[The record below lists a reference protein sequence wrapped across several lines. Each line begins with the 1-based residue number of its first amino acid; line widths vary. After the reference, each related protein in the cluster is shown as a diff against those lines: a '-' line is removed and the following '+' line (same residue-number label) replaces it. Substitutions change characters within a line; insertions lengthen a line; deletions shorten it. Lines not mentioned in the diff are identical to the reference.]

1 MKYYVYIIQSLV
13 DNTYYKGFSLN
24 PYERLEY
31 HNQGESLYTSRKT
44 PWKLVCIL
52 AFDTKKEALMHVP
65 TKCRKREK
73 LKKYS
78 TISLVALINS
88 NQNILN
94 QI

>member
-13 DNTYYKGFSLN
+13 DNTYYKGFSLHS
-24 PYERLEY
+24 YEKLEY
-31 HNQGESLYTSRKT
+31 HNQGENLYTSRKT

-52 AFDTKKEALMHVP
+52 AFETKNEALI
-65 TKCRKREK
+65 KEKK

-78 TISLVALINS
+78 TQSLVAPINS
-88 NQNILN
+88 NQNILK

>member
-13 DNTYYKGFSLN
+13 DNTYYKGFSLH

-31 HNQGESLYTSRKT
+31 HNQGENLYTSRKT

-52 AFDTKKEALMHVP
+52 AFETKNEALI
-65 TKCRKREK
+65 KEKK

-78 TISLVALINS
+78 TQSLVALINS
-88 NQNILN
+88 NQNILK

>member
-52 AFDTKKEALMHVP
+52 AFDTKKEALMCMFLCSVG
-65 TKCRKREK
+65 KEK
-73 LKKYS
+73 IEKIFYYKFS
-78 TISLVALINS
+78 CSLSILIK
-88 NQNILN
+88 IF
-94 QI
+94 